1 VHVVHGTPEGA
12 PVFTPG
18 TELAEEFK
26 ELQPKSE
33 SGEKVRGLGCHLRN
47 LCGVV
52 EERLGC

>member
-1 VHVVHGTPEGA
+1 MHVVHGTPEGA